1 MHHKSK
7 EERNLCWINGTAM
20 LVISLEKD
28 KI

>member
-7 EERNLCWINGTAM
+7 EERSLCWINVTAM